1 MRASDSPES
10 THCPRCGLRG
20 SHQCLDASMV
30 VVGGTSPAA
39 RMMEAGAAT
48 DYRERRHL
56 ENQRANRG
64 ERRVVRP

>member
-1 MRASDSPES
+1 MRTNLPES

-20 SHQCLDASMV
+20 PHECLDASMV
-30 VVGGTSPAA
+30 VLGGIGPAA

-56 ENQRANRG
+56 ESRRANRG

>member
-1 MRASDSPES
+1 MRATDSPDAPR
-10 THCPRCGLRG
+10 CRCGLRLPCN
-20 SHQCLDASMV
+20 QCLDSRTV
-30 VVGGTSPAA
+30 ICGGTSPAA

>member
-1 MRASDSPES
+1 
-10 THCPRCGLRG
+10 
-20 SHQCLDASMV
+20 
-30 VVGGTSPAA
+30 
-39 RMMEAGAAT
+39 MMEAGAAT